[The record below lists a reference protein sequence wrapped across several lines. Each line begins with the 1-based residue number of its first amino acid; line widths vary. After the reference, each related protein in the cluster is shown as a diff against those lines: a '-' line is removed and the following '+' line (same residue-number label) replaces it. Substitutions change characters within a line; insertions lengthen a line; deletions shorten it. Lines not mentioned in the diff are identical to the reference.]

1 MADRER
7 EAIRQQL
14 EEELRPVTFTGH
26 DRVLRQTHP
35 LSLRARLSAFWN
47 KELEIPLGTLG
58 AAAALLVTGALLFYA
73 PRIETKEQQTV
84 QMPRQ
89 RELIEAG
96 GNTYWKDI
104 YEQAVK
110 QHEN

>member
-1 MADRER
+1 MDRRR
-7 EAIRQQL
+7 EEIRQQL
-14 EEELRPVTFTGH
+14 EEELRPLTFTGH
-26 DRVLRQTHP
+26 EQVLRQTHP
-35 LSLRARLSAFWN
+35 PALRARLSAFWN
-47 KELEIPLGTLG
+47 KELEIALGPLG
-58 AAAALLVTGALLFYA
+58 AAAAILVTGALLFYA
-73 PRIETKEQQTV
+73 PHIGTKEQQSV

-89 RELIEAG
+89 RELIESG